1 MVKNL
6 PVMQKTQVQSL
17 GQEDCWRRR
26 RQPTPV
32 FLPGES
38 HWQRGLV
45 GYSPW
50 GHKESDTTEQ
60 LTLDVYFMGFD
71 RSHCSVSPI
80 AGPYKVFSL
89 WGFSSS
95 GKPTAFQ
102 PGHILSFPS
111 ILKNLLLH
119 LPEKEQPFPV
129 TETFSRVCV
138 LGGRGAVSR
147 DWPHCFLLTPAPRAA
162 VLYPSEVESLLIFL
176 PSSTWSTSAPAC
188 CFFSL
193 PYLSLQE
200 FFTVFKIWE
209 QSTPVLFLFHL

>member
-17 GQEDCWRRR
+17 GQEDCWRRK

-60 LTLDVYFMGFD
+60 LTLDVYLMGFD
-71 RSHCSVSPI
+71 GSHCSVSPI

-89 WGFSSS
+89 WGYSSS
-95 GKPTAFQ
+95 GKPTVFQ
-102 PGHILSFPS
+102 PGHILSSFPS
-111 ILKNLLLH
+111 ALKNLLLH

-129 TETFSRVCV
+129 TETFPRVCV
-138 LGGRGAVSR
+138 LGGWYPETDLIVFCS
-147 DWPHCFLLTPAPRAA
+147 PQHPELLFYTP
-162 VLYPSEVESLLIFL
+162 
-176 PSSTWSTSAPAC
+176 
-188 CFFSL
+188 
-193 PYLSLQE
+193 Q
-200 FFTVFKIWE
+200 K
-209 QSTPVLFLFHL
+209 

>member
-1 MVKNL
+1 
-6 PVMQKTQVQSL
+6 MQKTQLQSL
-17 GQEDCWRRR
+17 GQEDSWRREW
-26 RQPTPV
+26 QPTPV

-60 LTLDVYFMGFD
+60 LTLDVYLTGFD
-71 RSHCSVSPI
+71 KSHCSVSPV
-80 AGPYKVFSL
+80 AGPWKVFSL
-89 WGFSSS
+89 WGYSSS

-102 PGHILSFPS
+102 PGHILSSFPS
-111 ILKNLLLH
+111 SLKNLLLIC
-119 LPEKEQPFPV
+119 LRKSSLSLLQKPFPGCV
-129 TETFSRVCV
+129 SRGS
-138 LGGRGAVSR
+138 GGVVSR

-176 PSSTWSTSAPAC
+176 PSGSWSTSAPAC

>member
-1 MVKNL
+1 
-6 PVMQKTQVQSL
+6 MQKTQVQSL

-26 RQPTPV
+26 QQPTPV

-111 ILKNLLLH
+111 TLKNLLLH

-129 TETFSRVCV
+129 TETFSRVCI
-138 LGGRGAVSR
+138 LGGRGVSLYYF
-147 DWPHCFLLTPAPRAA
+147 CACLKYSIIIKKSFNIKS
-162 VLYPSEVESLLIFL
+162 YPSIPCHL
-176 PSSTWSTSAPAC
+176 PDT
-188 CFFSL
+188 
-193 PYLSLQE
+193 
-200 FFTVFKIWE
+200 I
-209 QSTPVLFLFHL
+209 